1 MLITFGSITG
11 AVQCAATIQYELAA
25 ENDRW
30 PHDRKMQLRVGV
42 DLGDVISE
50 GRDFHGDGVI
60 VAVRLQEICPPGGVC
75 ISRAVYDRGGNRL
88 GLPCEVLGPLTL
100 KNIVQPVDALVLWP
114 PRNDRVTS
122 IRLVG

>member
-88 GLPCEVLGPLTL
+88 GLPFEVLGPLAL
-100 KNIVQPVDALVLWP
+100 KNIVQPVDALILWP
-114 PRNDRVTS
+114 SRGERVTS